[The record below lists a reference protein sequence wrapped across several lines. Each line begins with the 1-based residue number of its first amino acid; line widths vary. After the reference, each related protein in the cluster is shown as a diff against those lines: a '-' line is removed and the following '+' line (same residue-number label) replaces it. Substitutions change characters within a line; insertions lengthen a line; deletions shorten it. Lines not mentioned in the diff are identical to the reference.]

1 MPEEFNKCCPYYLK
15 TCPFYLEYIDKNKQ
29 AL

>member
-15 TCPFYLEYIDKNKQ
+15 ICPFYLEYIDKNKQ

>member
-29 AL
+29 TL

>member
-15 TCPFYLEYIDKNKQ
+15 TCPFYLEYIDKNKR